1 MIEFH
6 RIVDQCSLL
15 NLLRTLEAIKVD
27 LSRVMIKPNISN
39 GASAVDSI
47 AHIYHV
53 WKDELHTL
61 VHADITHSATCTS
74 SSKI

>member
-27 LSRVMIKPNISN
+27 LSRVMIKPNTFN
-39 GASAVDSI
+39 GATAVDCI
-47 AHIYHV
+47 AHITYG
-53 WKDELHTL
+53 KMSLYTL
-61 VHADITHSATCTS
+61 VHADITHSDTCSS